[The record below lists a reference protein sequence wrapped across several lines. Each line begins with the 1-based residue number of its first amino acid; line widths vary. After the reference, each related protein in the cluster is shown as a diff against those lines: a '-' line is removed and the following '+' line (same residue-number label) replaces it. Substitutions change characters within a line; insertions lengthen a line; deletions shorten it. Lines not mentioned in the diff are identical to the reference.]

1 MFKKEMPQDPKYKV
15 LLVAYKEL
23 AKDME
28 EKLAYYFI
36 SSVKSR
42 EELEKGSSSNERSLA
57 GLSFRTGLYHKWFKE
72 TILQKLNEGY
82 KLGIVEIPKSYGDN
96 QEVLL
101 KELDEEFGDNILIVA
116 TEEL

>member
-1 MFKKEMPQDPKYKV
+1 MFRKEKPQDSKYKV

-28 EKLAYYFI
+28 EKLVYHFI
-36 SSVKSR
+36 SSIKSK
-42 EELEKGSSSNERSLA
+42 EEIEENTSGSEKGFA
-57 GLSFRTGLYHKWFKE
+57 GLSFRTGLYHNWFKE

-96 QEVLL
+96 QEILL